1 MALIKCP
8 ECGKEISSK
17 ARACPNCGYPLK
29 KSARRAMHELRRE
42 AERAES
48 QKAAATMKK
57 SVSQITR
64 NLVVSIVLILI
75 LGIVYIISAK

>member
-8 ECGKEISSK
+8 ECGKMISDK
-17 ARACPNCGYPLK
+17 AHACPNCGYPLQK
-29 KSARRAMHELRRE
+29 RARRAIHELRRE

-48 QKAAATMKK
+48 KKAAATMKK

-64 NLVVSIVLILI
+64 NLIASIVLILI
-75 LGIVYIISAK
+75 LGIVYIIYTK